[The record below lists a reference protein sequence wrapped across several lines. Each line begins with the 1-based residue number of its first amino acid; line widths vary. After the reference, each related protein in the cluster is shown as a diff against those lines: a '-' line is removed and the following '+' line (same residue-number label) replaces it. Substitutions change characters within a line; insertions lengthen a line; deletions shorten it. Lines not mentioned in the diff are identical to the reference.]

1 MSILGPKNGGIFS
14 IDALYSIKNLMQS
27 KEKNMKFYINTIPI
41 NEKVEYPLCKL
52 EKSDWNDWGFLTT
65 FFLKY
70 YPKKNAAPFVFG
82 SVKIGKAHM
91 VQPKTYSD
99 ELQTPLEYNFSSL
112 DDDYFSLGNSS
123 EYYANFYKFGLKYKE
138 EQESILRSLRDI
150 VFDNNIYMHNK
161 TESVMLNSLMRNT
174 SVKTIKDVYSQALST
189 GYENLTP
196 YKFSIRLKNEIN
208 DTKMNFNVSPNL
220 LPQSNIHTL
229 IGRNGV
235 GKTNLFRSIIYN
247 LSNFNDSSGTS
258 DESNVI
264 EEFVGKENISSVL
277 ALSYSIF
284 DTTLPRQDYPGEIPY
299 RFIGFTKENNK
310 SPNFQSEQ
318 SPGRFI
324 TDEFLN
330 SVAYIRNH
338 EFLHTLVSQCINTL
352 NSDPVFEALN
362 VMNWFAKNNEENLET
377 LYSKL
382 SSGHKIVLLSI
393 FKIIISVEPNSIV
406 LIDEPE
412 QNLHPPLIS
421 SFVQAIL
428 TVLKKRNAMAI
439 IATHSPVIVQ
449 ECTTESTWILNRSKD
464 QLKISRPTIKTFGA
478 NVGEITYDV
487 FDLEVDKSGYMSVI
501 NKVISTH
508 NSFDDIVKEFH
519 DKLGNE
525 SSLRIA
531 SILYQKKI
539 NDDSNDHE

>member
-1 MSILGPKNGGIFS
+1 MN
-14 IDALYSIKNLMQS
+14 
-27 KEKNMKFYINTIPI
+27 FYVNKSTSDEQI
-41 NEKVEYPLCKL
+41 EYPCCFLHTN
-52 EKSDWNDWGFLTT
+52 SWNDWGFLTT
-65 FFLKY
+65 FSLTY
-70 YPKKNAAPFVFG
+70 YANPKDKGFSFG
-82 SVKIGKAHM
+82 TVKIGKTKM
-91 VQPKTYSD
+91 EQPFSYSD
-99 ELQTPLEYNFSSL
+99 EYRTPLSEKFSLL
-112 DDDYFSLGNSS
+112 DNTYFSLGNSS
-123 EYYANFYKFGLKYKE
+123 LYYSNFYEFGLNNHKAEKE
-138 EQESILRSLRDI
+138 DILRSLHDI
-150 VFDNNIYMHNK
+150 VFNNDIYMQNK
-161 TESVMLNSLMRNT
+161 DEPVMLDSLMRN
-174 SVKTIKDVYSQALST
+174 SSIKTIKDVYSQALST
-189 GYENLTP
+189 GHENLTP
-196 YKFSIRLKNEIN
+196 YNFSIKLKNEIN
-208 DTKMNFNVSPNL
+208 NTKMSFNVSPEL

-247 LSNFNDSSGTS
+247 LSNFNDSSDVS

-264 EEFVGKENISSVL
+264 DEFIGKENISSVL

-284 DTTLPRQDYPGEIPY
+284 DTTLPRQDYQGEIPY
-299 RFIGFTKENNK
+299 RFIGFTKENDKN
-310 SPNFQSEQ
+310 SDLQSEQ
-318 SPGRFI
+318 SPEKFI
-324 TDEFLN
+324 TTEFLK
-330 SVAYIRNH
+330 SVTYIRGH
-338 EFLHTLVSQCINTL
+338 EFLHSLVVQCINTL

-362 VMNWFAKNNEENLET
+362 VMNWFTQNNKEKLET

-393 FKIIISVEPNSIV
+393 LKIIINVEPNSLF

-449 ECTTESTWILNRSKD
+449 ECTAESTWILNRSSD

-478 NVGEITYDV
+478 NVGTITYDV

-501 NKVISTH
+501 NQVLSQYDNFEDVIKKFH
-508 NSFDDIVKEFH
+508 N
-519 DKLGNE
+519 KLGDE

-531 SILYQKKI
+531 SILYQNKM

>member
-1 MSILGPKNGGIFS
+1 
-14 IDALYSIKNLMQS
+14 
-27 KEKNMKFYINTIPI
+27 MKFYIDTIPT
-41 NEKVEYPLCKL
+41 NELVEYPLCKL
-52 EKSDWNDWGFLTT
+52 EKNNWNDWGFLTT
-65 FFLKY
+65 FYLKY
-70 YPKKNAAPFVFG
+70 YSKKDVDPFVFG

-91 VQPKTYSD
+91 LQPEHYSD
-99 ELQTPLEYNFSSL
+99 ELETPVDSEFSFL
-112 DDDYFSLGNSS
+112 GNEYFSLGNSS
-123 EYYANFYKFGLKYKE
+123 EYYTNFYKFGLKHKE
-138 EQESILRSLRDI
+138 ERESILRSLRDI

-161 TESVMLNSLMRNT
+161 NKPVMLNSLMRNS

-189 GYENLTP
+189 GHENLTP
-196 YKFSIRLKNEIN
+196 YNFSIKLKNEIN
-208 DTKMNFNVSPNL
+208 DKKMNFNVSPDL

-247 LSNFNDSSGTS
+247 LSNFNDSSDVS

-264 EEFVGKENISSVL
+264 EEFIGKENISSVL

-284 DTTLPRQDYPGEIPY
+284 DTTLPRQDYQGEIPY

-310 SPNFQSEQ
+310 NSDLQSEQ
-318 SPGRFI
+318 SPEKFI
-324 TDEFLN
+324 TTEFLK
-330 SVAYIRNH
+330 SVTYIRSH
-338 EFLHTLVSQCINTL
+338 EFLHNLVAQCINTL

-362 VMNWFAKNNEENLET
+362 VMNWFTKNNEEKLET

-449 ECTTESTWILNRSKD
+449 ECATESTWILNRSND

-501 NKVISTH
+501 NDVISTH
-508 NSFDDIVKEFH
+508 NSFDDIVKEFQ

-531 SILYQKKI
+531 SILYQNKM
-539 NDDSNDHE
+539 NDDSHDYE